1 MKCPNCTK
9 VHGPIDACAIGV
21 LMQVVEDRRGR
32 LSKDDRER
40 ILEAVDV
47 DWMWEQFLGPAVD
60 SIEGLLAGG
69 TLPAARYAHVGKVFK
84 DVAEEQILRA
94 VKESAEDPAA

>member
-69 TLPAARYAHVGKVFK
+69 TLPAA
-84 DVAEEQILRA
+84 
-94 VKESAEDPAA
+94 